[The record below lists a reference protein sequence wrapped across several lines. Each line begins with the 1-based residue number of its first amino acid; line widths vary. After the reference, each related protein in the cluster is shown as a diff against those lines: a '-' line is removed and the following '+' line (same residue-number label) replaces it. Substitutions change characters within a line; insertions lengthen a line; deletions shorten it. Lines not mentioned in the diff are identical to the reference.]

1 MSRNAAVPTIG
12 ALGAGAQR
20 VADGVDGAQAAAV
33 LDRDAG
39 LGDDPAQV
47 LERLRLAGAGAVEV
61 DDVQEARAGVDP
73 GARRPRAGRRGR
85 SSSPRTCPRPGAP
98 PGRP

>member
-1 MSRNAAVPTIG
+1 MSLNAAVPMI
-12 ALGAGAQR
+12 ARSAPGAQR
-20 VADGVDGAQAAAV
+20 VTDGVDRAQAAAV

-47 LERLRLAGAGAVEV
+47 VERLRRAGAGAVEV
-61 DDVQEARAGVDP
+61 DDVQEARARVDP
-73 GARRPRAGRRGR
+73 GLGGLERVVVVGRRVLELR
-85 SSSPRTCPRPGAP
+85 PRPGAR